1 MGDAI
6 ISAARDIYILRFSFY
21 KDGNI
26 FPFLY
31 SPGHGQIV
39 ADRVSSP
46 LSKSSVFHA
55 DSFHCISL
63 CAVHL
68 LLVFV
73 WCHTHTRVVC
83 YCVTAPRVRFYSA
96 IHCYLPFLRGTGHR
110 VANHFRSTN
119 SSLFYPSNVPPL
131 LSVRAINSDEIL
143 FHHVLQHVR
152 HVQPVFSLLFSLF
165 RTLLVCFFYR
175 QICEWTNG
183 KPKKTGMMKPLERKF
198 DQEIK
203 SAISIESQKKTK

>member
-73 WCHTHTRVVC
+73 WCHTHTGCLLLCHRTSC
-83 YCVTAPRVRFYSA
+83 
-96 IHCYLPFLRGTGHR
+96 PFLFSHPL
-110 VANHFRSTN
+110 
-119 SSLFYPSNVPPL
+119 LFAIFTRYGPSRRQSFPLNQFVSFLPIQRPPL
-131 LSVRAINSDEIL
+131 VICPGYKFRWNIISPCAAARTPCPASFLFTFFPYFVRCWFVSFI
-143 FHHVLQHVR
+143 
-152 HVQPVFSLLFSLF
+152 
-165 RTLLVCFFYR
+165 
-175 QICEWTNG
+175 G
-183 KPKKTGMMKPLERKF
+183 KSARGQTENPKKLGWWNHSR
-198 DQEIK
+198 
-203 SAISIESQKKTK
+203 